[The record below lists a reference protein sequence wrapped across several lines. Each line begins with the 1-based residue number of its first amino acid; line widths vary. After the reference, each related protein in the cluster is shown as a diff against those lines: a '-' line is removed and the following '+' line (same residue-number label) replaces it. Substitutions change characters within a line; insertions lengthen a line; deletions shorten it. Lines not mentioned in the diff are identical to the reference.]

1 MKRSSGCS
9 NWRITVHSVRP
20 PRAPLGGGS
29 SQPGIT
35 VHHHPGT
42 WTHQNS
48 TERAPTH
55 SGKVSTR
62 TSPSEELS
70 GGRPG
75 SPSGGYGE
83 VWTYRCS
90 SSGSPVF
97 CAYTWGHPPWSS
109 RWVWSAAARESP
121 PSSSSSHLLLLSPP
135 PPPPPLSALRH
146 HLPPAKHLVCDTVGA
161 FTASPSQTPQH
172 MAPPTG
178 RTWVCVFCVKAFP
191 SGGPTALTGSAPD
204 CHSALLLLTAEKT
217 LNTTVQQWGVFFK
230 DGNA

>member
-135 PPPPPLSALRH
+135 LLTPPLPFPCPLYDITFPPQNTWFATQWALLRH
-146 HLPPAKHLVCDTVGA
+146 HLLKHL
-161 FTASPSQTPQH
+161 S
-172 MAPPTG
+172 
-178 RTWVCVFCVKAFP
+178 TWP
-191 SGGPTALTGSAPD
+191 
-204 CHSALLLLTAEKT
+204 LLLAAHGCVCSAWKRFQAVVLPPWQGRPR
-217 LNTTVQQWGVFFK
+217 TVTPPCSS
-230 DGNA
+230 